1 MDEDKA
7 IDLFNNLADLGNNFI
22 DLIKSGGGYFGK
34 YADGIF
40 TEISGITVD
49 KLKDYRLRCNV
60 PRKAKLINTIIEEF
74 DKRGVDQTRT
84 ICIKLVVPMLEQAFL
99 EEDEELQKIWDRLIT
114 NTLDPTF
121 DVEIRSAYTDI
132 LKSLTSLDAKI
143 LKYVFDSV
151 ENSIHNEEVDLN
163 NYPVSLEQI
172 KDELSTIP
180 LSDTMVSIYNLKR
193 VYCIQEYFHKSK
205 VVNDFSYSLG
215 NDQYY
220 VLTYLGSALVEV
232 CMK

>member
-1 MDEDKA
+1 MDKTTN
-7 IDLFNNLADLGNNFI
+7 FNLNIGNSVV

-34 YADGIF
+34 HADCIF
-40 TEISGITVD
+40 TEISGIAVD
-49 KLKDYRLRCNV
+49 KLKDYRLRCDV
-60 PRKAKLINTIIEEF
+60 PRKVKLINTIIEEF
-74 DKRGVDQTRT
+74 DKKDIDQTRPVS
-84 ICIKLVVPMLEQAFL
+84 IKLGVPMLEQAFL

-121 DVEIRSAYTDI
+121 HVEIRSAYTDI

-151 ENSIHNEEVDLN
+151 ENSVHDEEVDLN
-163 NYPVSLEQI
+163 NCPVSLEQI
-172 KDELSTIP
+172 KNELSTVP
-180 LSDTMVSIYNLKR
+180 RSDIMISIYNLKR
-193 VYCIQEYFHKSK
+193 VQCIQEYLYKSK
-205 VVNDFSYSLG
+205 AVDDFSFSLG
-215 NDQYY
+215 SDQYY